1 MVLRYRTHSILG
13 LESSQ
18 RTDVVWRSG
27 VRRSRPLP
35 TAMRRRSLRLRSSS
49 GTASITAVGD
59 GQVAGIGIQ
68 ARDRLIRKLI
78 EEGAAAARS
87 CRKDIMTA
95 TDIFQRLYDSEIN
108 ASVAWIYDSGFRWR
122 LGDDLNGWKA
132 SGYART
138 IDEAARL
145 LAQAAAVNYPASE
158 FAQWWAGA

>member
-1 MVLRYRTHSILG
+1 MRT
-13 LESSQ
+13 
-18 RTDVVWRSG
+18 
-27 VRRSRPLP
+27 
-35 TAMRRRSLRLRSSS
+35 ARLFVPNGCDDLVGRAEQSAFSEF
-49 GTASITAVGD
+49 GGELFRDIAGRQARIERLFDREANAS
-59 GQVAGIGIQ
+59 IQ